1 MLIAGRGRILGAV
14 AKPVAETSGVA
25 TAAAPSPGERTALKR
40 AIACRVAT
48 VVALRQ
54 AETVSTEVARGRMPA
69 VVAAA
74 GFPGLATALRHVRP
88 ASVAAPA
95 GPTWG
100 AAGEVVARALA
111 VARVGEVVAQALAVA
126 VAVAVVVASVA
137 AVADAAVAVAVA
149 VS

>member
-69 VVAAA
+69 VVVAVV
-74 GFPGLATALRHVRP
+74 FPGLAMVLRHVRP

-111 VARVGEVVAQALAVA
+111 VA
-126 VAVAVVVASVA
+126 VAVVVASVA

>member
-40 AIACRVAT
+40 AIACRVPI
-48 VVALRQ
+48 VVVLRRG
-54 AETVSTEVARGRMPA
+54 AVSTEVARGRMPA
-69 VVAAA
+69 VVVAAV
-74 GFPGLATALRHVRP
+74 FPGLAMVLRHVRP